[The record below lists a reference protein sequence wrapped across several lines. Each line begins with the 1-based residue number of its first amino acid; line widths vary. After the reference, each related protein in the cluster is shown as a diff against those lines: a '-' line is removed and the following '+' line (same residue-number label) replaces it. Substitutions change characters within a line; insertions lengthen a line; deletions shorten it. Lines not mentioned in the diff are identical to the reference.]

1 MKKLTIILIL
11 FLFSEN
17 SFAKI
22 IELNKCYLKED
33 TSIRKEGLDK
43 FKSFKEANDFSEYTN
58 LFILKDYNKF
68 RNWSDGEL
76 QRAKKNISKTYNLP
90 FEDVL
95 YLINTKKLTVTRMWV
110 VTDEAVEDRRKY
122 IREIENI
129 ARKLK
134 KEGKEIPWRLASDI
148 HAAELNP
155 PKKMWQTSPQKI
167 KQYYD
172 TKIIYE
178 DKDGRNDLFII
189 NLKTGEIS
197 IDWGERW
204 STKISKEICQI
215 GGKKRSHYLDYWWAV
230 ILIIAITFFIFTQS
244 GKRLKQIRRK

>member
-1 MKKLTIILIL
+1 MKKLTILLILI
-11 FLFSEN
+11 LFSEN

-33 TSIRKEGLDK
+33 YSIRKEGFDK

-58 LFILKDYNKF
+58 KFILKDYNE
-68 RNWSDGEL
+68 GPT
-76 QRAKKNISKTYNLP
+76 KKNIIKKYNLP

-95 YLINTKKLTVTRMWV
+95 FKINTKKLTVTRMWV
-110 VTDEAVEDRRKY
+110 VTDQAFEDYRKY
-122 IREIENI
+122 IREIERI
-129 ARKLK
+129 ERKLK
-134 KEGKEIPWRLASDI
+134 KEGKEIPYRLLSDI
-148 HAAELNP
+148 YDTKRIIP
-155 PKKMWQTSPQKI
+155 RKMWQKSPQKI

-178 DKDGRNDLFII
+178 DRDGRNDLYTI

-197 IDWGERW
+197 SIDLGGRY
-204 STKISKEICQI
+204 TKIMKEICQV